1 MDIGQES
8 ASQDFGSKMR
18 GWMSGE
24 TSDGVCLAIMKVLAI
39 SGGCNDKAEKEGQYQ
54 GTMNSRSRRKG
65 HKFRSGGDIR
75 PIGIG

>member
-1 MDIGQES
+1 MVGNPILFTSSPDQSQGNSEREGGAVYVDIGQES

-39 SGGCNDKAEKEGQYQ
+39 SGGCNDKA
-54 GTMNSRSRRKG
+54 
-65 HKFRSGGDIR
+65 
-75 PIGIG
+75 